1 MKPFFAA
8 LSRRLVSSRCFRTP
22 PSSPSSLGR
31 PLSTLLKDLPFLK
44 QELARFDPTVPIESA
59 STPPASWFTHPAF
72 HALEMASVFAE
83 NPLCVGSTLHIPR
96 PGDYF
101 CGQVGTH
108 PFIVLRDTV
117 GKIKAF
123 YNVCRH
129 KGMRLVA
136 GDKGQIDK
144 TTFAC
149 PYHGWEYRL
158 DGRLAKATR
167 IRGIQNFSPKDYG
180 LIEIPLHTWGPLIF
194 LQFGR
199 RVGKSRSSSSEGG
212 VMEGEGRYS
221 LAHLT
226 PLRERLDAEFGFS
239 TGLRHVAR
247 RMYRLKV
254 SRRWEDST
262 SSILAFACFNSCLL
276 LAVVGPVSPFLW
288 LRRSHSH
295 HSLVSF

>member
-1 MKPFFAA
+1 MMINRRRVRRFSLSLHIVLQPHATDTKCLLRYHSMKPLVAA
-8 LSRRLVSSRCFRTP
+8 SSRRLVRSRCFRTP
-22 PSSPSSLGR
+22 PSSPSSLGHSF
-31 PLSTLLKDLPFLK
+31 STLPKDLPFLK
-44 QELARFDPTVPIESA
+44 RELARFDPTVPIESA

-72 HALEMASVFAE
+72 HALEMASVFAD
-83 NPLCVGSTLHIPR
+83 NPLCVGSTLQIPR

-136 GDKGQIDK
+136 GDKGRLDK
-144 TTFAC
+144 TTLAC

-167 IRGIQNFSPKDYG
+167 IMGIQNFAPKDYG
-180 LIEIPLHTWGPLIF
+180 LIEIPLHTWGPLVF

-199 RVGKSRSSSSEGG
+199 RAGKSSSGSSSGEGG
-212 VMEGEGRYS
+212 VVEWEGRDS

-254 SRRWEDST
+254 SRR
-262 SSILAFACFNSCLL
+262 
-276 LAVVGPVSPFLW
+276 
-288 LRRSHSH
+288 
-295 HSLVSF
+295 